1 MANEMA
7 VKQPGEVAALIR
19 EQMNVWK
26 RQWQELIQALE
37 QKGADTQFS
46 VGSPAA
52 ESGLAEVESR
62 LGIRLPQE
70 LRSLLK
76 EGAGQAYVYWSLP
89 DAAILPFEVSGG
101 LGWDMDQLDF
111 FVSNEEEYTGE
122 QQRYLSF
129 HLAGNGDELLLDL
142 HSASGTAVVHWAHE
156 TAEYLLLALSVTEFV
171 DKITALGCVG
181 AEEWQYPEFCSESG
195 LDLEKQASRQW
206 RAWLHEYLTLT
217 LGQAQKELP
226 LLLRYAE
233 MFGTDQEIAEA
244 FGQYNAGEVL
254 QAFLNR
260 AEQERNSQNK
270 EAILCL
276 AGDVLKEQAADFVRS
291 LWSETSSVKVS
302 RSTLAYLSVQCLPG
316 DEGLEHVFR
325 MLEVS
330 ATPAKPSG
338 YMANS
343 LLQNFHSQ
351 RVLVWMEDKVAFPYG
366 GWDAL
371 YVHSQPAP
379 SDIVQWLGGSDVQRQ
394 IVIAA
399 FPALYDKGAGSFGR
413 AELLQIRSLLEQA
426 LEEAVLKKEKQA
438 VRDALGRL
446 P

>member
-1 MANEMA
+1 M
-7 VKQPGEVAALIR
+7 K
-19 EQMNVWK
+19 EQMNAWK

-46 VGSPAA
+46 AGPPAA
-52 ESGLAEVESR
+52 ESGLHEMESR

-76 EGAGQAYVYWSLP
+76 EGAGNVYVYWSLP
-89 DAAILPFEVSGG
+89 DTAVLPFEVSGE
-101 LGWDMDQLDF
+101 LGWDVDQLDF
-111 FVSNEEEYTGE
+111 FASTGEEDAGE

-129 HLAGNGDELLLDL
+129 HPAGNGDELLLDL

-156 TAEYLLLALSVTEFV
+156 TAEYLLLAPSVTEFI
-171 DKITALGCVG
+171 DKITVLGCVG
-181 AEEWQYPEFCSESG
+181 AEEWQYPEFCSEAG
-195 LDLEKQASRQW
+195 LDPEKPGSRQW

-217 LGQAQKELP
+217 LGQARNELP

-233 MFGTDQEIAEA
+233 MFGTDQETAES
-244 FGQYNAGEVL
+244 FGQYNADEVL
-254 QAFLNR
+254 QAFLKR
-260 AEQERNSQNK
+260 AEEERNSHNK

-291 LWSETSSVKVS
+291 LWSETPSLEVS
-302 RSTLAYLSVQCLPG
+302 RSTLAYLSAHCLPE
-316 DEGLEHVFR
+316 DEGLERVFR
-325 MLEVS
+325 MLDES
-330 ATPAKPSG
+330 AKVEKLSG
-338 YMANS
+338 YAANS
-343 LLQNFHSQ
+343 LLQNFHNR
-351 RVLVWMEDKVAFPYG
+351 RVLGWMEDKIAFPYG
-366 GWDAL
+366 GWDTL
-371 YVHSQPAP
+371 YVHSQPTP

-399 FPALYDKGAGSFGR
+399 FPALYDKGAGIFSP
-413 AELLQIRSLLEQA
+413 AELRQIRSLLEQA

-446 P
+446 A